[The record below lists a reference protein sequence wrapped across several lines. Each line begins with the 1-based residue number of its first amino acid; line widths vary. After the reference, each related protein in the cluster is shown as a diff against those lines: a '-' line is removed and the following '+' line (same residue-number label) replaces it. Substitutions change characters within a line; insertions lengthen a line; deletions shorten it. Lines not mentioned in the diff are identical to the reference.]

1 MLGYTRGLLNVNDL
15 GSRSEIS
22 ALVSDFAKLIASG
35 EVEIYNE
42 FSLQHELGIYLRYSK
57 PEWKLRF
64 EKNVSSFFGTGTNFA
79 KREIDISISTVDGKL
94 IQAIELKF
102 PRNGQY
108 PEQMFSFC
116 KDIAFAEEL
125 HQAGFLNATF
135 VVFAEDPLFYSGTV
149 DGIYRFFRSQSVL
162 TGRVEKPTGKRD
174 QEVVLR
180 GAYRIRWQPVV
191 GQLMYAVVEVDTV
204 LGEVGTKA

>member
-1 MLGYTRGLLNVNDL
+1 MNDL
-15 GSRSEIS
+15 RPRSEIS
-22 ALVSDFAKLIASG
+22 ALVSDFAKLIALG

-42 FSLQHELGIYLRYSK
+42 FSLQHELGIYLRYVK

-64 EKNVSSFFGTGTNFA
+64 EKNVSSFFGTGTDFT

-94 IQAIELKF
+94 VQAIELKF

-125 HQAGFLNATF
+125 HQAGFLSATF

-149 DGIYRFFRSQSVL
+149 DGIYRFFRSQNVL

-204 LGEVGTKA
+204 LDGVGKKSVTD